1 MDRGLVFNIQR
12 YCLHDGPGIR
22 TTVFL
27 KGCPLSCSWCHNPES
42 QPRGPA
48 IRVMESRCVRCGHC
62 HEACPQEEQAVAHHD
77 SLPADVPPE
86 HRLETQRPIIRADCT
101 FCGACVDACP
111 TGARQMVGREMTVD
125 EVVAEVLHDRMFHDQ
140 SGGGVTL
147 SGGEPL
153 AQAPFVLRL
162 LQALRRRSIHT
173 ALDTSGFAPRQV
185 ILDVAPWVD
194 LFLYDVK
201 CVDDQA
207 HRRQTGVSNT
217 LILENLKTLGAI
229 HANIWIRIPL
239 VSGFNLDDAQLDA
252 SARYVASIPGVQQ
265 VNLLP
270 YHRMGTGKSQRHGDP
285 TADEPWVC
293 PLPTTFRPSKSTV
306 RPTCFEPQVYALS
319 WVDNV
324 P

>member
-27 KGCPLSCSWCHNPES
+27 EGLPAELQLVPQSGKSAAGAGNSGDGVAVCPLWPL
-42 QPRGPA
+42 PRGVSPGRA
-48 IRVMESRCVRCGHC
+48 GGSASGFT
-62 HEACPQEEQAVAHHD
+62 ACRGATRA
-77 SLPADVPPE
+77 
-86 HRLETQRPIIRADCT
+86 RLETQRPIIRADCT
-101 FCGACVDACP
+101 LCGACVAACP

-153 AQAPFVLRL
+153 SQAPFVLRL

-194 LFLYDVK
+194 LFLYDLK
-201 CVDDQA
+201 SVDDRGPSRADGGLQCPDS
-207 HRRQTGVSNT
+207 R
-217 LILENLKTLGAI
+217 E
-229 HANIWIRIPL
+229 PE
-239 VSGFNLDDAQLDA
+239 DAGGH
-252 SARYVASIPGVQQ
+252 S
-265 VNLLP
+265 
-270 YHRMGTGKSQRHGDP
+270 
-285 TADEPWVC
+285 C
-293 PLPTTFRPSKSTV
+293 
-306 RPTCFEPQVYALS
+306 
-319 WVDNV
+319 
-324 P
+324 

>member
-1 MDRGLVFNIQR
+1 MERGLVFNIQR

-42 QPRGPA
+42 QPREPA
-48 IRVMESRCVRCGHC
+48 IRVIESRCVRCGHC
-62 HEACPQEEQAVAHHD
+62 HEACPQEQAGKRVD
-77 SLPADVPPE
+77 SSSHVPND
-86 HRLETQRPIIRADCT
+86 QRPVIPADCT
-101 FCGACVDACP
+101 LCGACVEACP
-111 TGARQMVGREMTVD
+111 TGARQMVGRDMTVED
-125 EVVAEVLHDRMFHDQ
+125 VVNEVLRDRMFHDQ
-140 SGGGVTL
+140 SGGGATL

-162 LQALRRRSIHT
+162 LQALRARSIHT

-207 HRRQTGVSNT
+207 HRLQTGVSNA

-229 HANIWIRIPL
+229 HANIWVRIPL

-285 TADEPWVC
+285 TAGEPLGLSAADDIS
-293 PLPTTFRPSKSTV
+293 PEQIDRAANLFRAAGLRTLV
-306 RPTCFEPQVYALS
+306 GG
-319 WVDNV
+319 
-324 P
+324 

>member
-1 MDRGLVFNIQR
+1 
-12 YCLHDGPGIR
+12 
-22 TTVFL
+22 
-27 KGCPLSCSWCHNPES
+27 
-42 QPRGPA
+42 
-48 IRVMESRCVRCGHC
+48 
-62 HEACPQEEQAVAHHD
+62 
-77 SLPADVPPE
+77 
-86 HRLETQRPIIRADCT
+86 
-101 FCGACVDACP
+101 
-111 TGARQMVGREMTVD
+111 MVGREMTVD
-125 EVVAEVLHDRMFHDQ
+125 EVVDEVLHDQMFHDQ

-162 LQALRRRSIHT
+162 LQALRSRSIHT

-201 CVDDQA
+201 SVDDQA

-217 LILENLKTLGAI
+217 LILENLKTLGAV
-229 HANIWIRIPL
+229 HATIWIRIPL

-270 YHRMGTGKSQRHGDP
+270 YHRMGTRKSQRHGDP
-285 TADEPWVC
+285 SADAPPGLSAGDDITPEQIDRAAN
-293 PLPTTFRPSKSTV
+293 LFRAAGLRTLV
-306 RPTCFEPQVYALS
+306 GG
-319 WVDNV
+319 
-324 P
+324 